1 MTTVQQSPSSLPSA
15 NGVSEETFLQVRDLK
30 MHFPVTEGAI
40 VQKIVAHVKA
50 VDGVSFDIRRG
61 ETLGLVGESGCGK
74 TGRCI
79 LQLEHATEGEIMFEG
94 QNLTKLSQKEL
105 VPVRAKIQVIFQ
117 DPYSSLNPRMKIG
130 TMLEEP
136 MRVHRIITDA
146 SKRKE
151 RVRELLSVCGLD
163 PKFADRY
170 PHEMSGGQRQR
181 VGIARALALD
191 PTFIICD
198 EAVSALDVSIQ
209 AQVIN
214 LLEALSNFESVLG
227 PSFCTGRYAAFANIA
242 QKVGWIGRVVRIDP
256 EQQTVE
262 WPDRVN
268 HPESRLNMPV
278 VRRDLAA
285 HHEIQN
291 TPFLW
296 SSRRGGQR
304 ARKREHHPDC
314 RHYESLKYG
323 LFHDLTSSFV
333 FTSA

>member
-1 MTTVQQSPSSLPSA
+1 M
-15 NGVSEETFLQVRDLK
+15 LK
-30 MHFPVTEGAI
+30 V
-40 VQKIVAHVKA
+40 
-50 VDGVSFDIRRG
+50 
-61 ETLGLVGESGCGK
+61 
-74 TGRCI
+74 
-79 LQLEHATEGEIMFEG
+79 
-94 QNLTKLSQKEL
+94 
-105 VPVRAKIQVIFQ
+105 
-117 DPYSSLNPRMKIG
+117 YS
-130 TMLEEP
+130 
-136 MRVHRIITDA
+136 
-146 SKRKE
+146 
-151 RVRELLSVCGLD
+151 
-163 PKFADRY
+163 
-170 PHEMSGGQRQR
+170 
-181 VGIARALALD
+181 
-191 PTFIICD
+191 
-198 EAVSALDVSIQ
+198 
-209 AQVIN
+209 
-214 LLEALSNFESVLG
+214 
-227 PSFCTGRYAAFANIA
+227 GRYAAFANIA

-278 VRRDLAA
+278 VGRDLAA